1 MAKEKK
7 IIVDEDWKEQA
18 AKEKENLVEQ
28 EQADKEKQDDQ
39 QPRDLPPADFAGLV
53 SMLATQAFFALGVI
67 RTKEDEEPKID
78 MVLAQ
83 YNIDMLGII
92 EEKTRDHLTDEEKK
106 LLEGTIHQLRMAFVQ
121 VSEKKDTTQGT
132 S

>member
-39 QPRDLPPADFAGLV
+39 QQRTLPPADFAGLV

-67 RTKEDEEPKID
+67 RTKEDEEPKTD
-78 MVLAQ
+78 MALAQ

-92 EEKTRDHLTDEEKK
+92 EEKTKDHLTDEEKK
-106 LLEGTIHQLRMAFVQ
+106 LLEGTIHQLRMTFVQ
-121 VSEKKDTTQGT
+121 VSQKEN
-132 S
+132 

>member
-18 AKEKENLVEQ
+18 AKEKDNLVEQ
-28 EQADKEKQDDQ
+28 EQTDKEKQDDQQ

-67 RTKEDEEPKID
+67 RTKEDEEPQTN
-78 MVLAQ
+78 MALAQ
-83 YNIDMLGII
+83 YNIDMLGIV

-106 LLEGTIHQLRMAFVQ
+106 LVEGTIHQLRMAFVQ
-121 VSEKKDTTQGT
+121 VSQKED
-132 S
+132 

>member
-18 AKEKENLVEQ
+18 AKEKDNLVEQ
-28 EQADKEKQDDQ
+28 EQTDKEKQDDQ
-39 QPRDLPPADFAGLV
+39 QPRELPPADFAGLV

-67 RTKEDEEPKID
+67 RTKEDEEPQTN
-78 MVLAQ
+78 MALAQ
-83 YNIDMLGII
+83 YNIDMLGIV
-92 EEKTRDHLTDEEKK
+92 EEKTRDHTTDEEKK
-106 LLEGTIHQLRMAFVQ
+106 MLEGTIHQLRMAFVQ
-121 VSEKKDTTQGT
+121 VSQKE

>member
-28 EQADKEKQDDQ
+28 EQVDKEKQDTEQ
-39 QPRDLPPADFAGLV
+39 QQRTLPPADFEGLV

-67 RTKEDEEPKID
+67 RTKEDEEPKTD
-78 MVLAQ
+78 MALAQ

-92 EEKTRDHLTDEEKK
+92 EEKAKGNLTDDEKK
-106 LLEGTIHQLRMAFVQ
+106 MLEGTIHQLRMAFVQ
-121 VSEKKDTTQGT
+121 VSQKAD
-132 S
+132 

>member
-28 EQADKEKQDDQ
+28 EQAEKEKQDTEQ
-39 QPRDLPPADFAGLV
+39 QQKNLPPADFSGLI

-67 RTKEDEEPKID
+67 RTKEDEEPKTD
-78 MVLAQ
+78 MALAQ
-83 YNIDMLGII
+83 YNIDMIGII
-92 EEKTRDHLTDEEKK
+92 EEKTKGNLTDEEKK

-121 VSEKKDTTQGT
+121 VSEKKD
-132 S
+132 

>member
-18 AKEKENLVEQ
+18 AKEKDNLAEQ
-28 EQADKEKQDDQ
+28 EQTDKENQDDQQ

-67 RTKEDEEPKID
+67 RTKEDEEPQVN
-78 MVLAQ
+78 MPLAQ

-92 EEKTRDHLTDEEKK
+92 EEKTKGNITDEEKK

-121 VSEKKDTTQGT
+121 VSQKQD
-132 S
+132 

>member
-18 AKEKENLVEQ
+18 AKEKDNLAEQ
-28 EQADKEKQDDQ
+28 EQTDKEKQDEQ
-39 QPRDLPPADFAGLV
+39 QPRELPPADFAGLV

-67 RTKEDEEPKID
+67 RTKEDEEPQTN
-78 MVLAQ
+78 MALAQ
-83 YNIDMLGII
+83 YNIDMLGIV
-92 EEKTRDHLTDEEKK
+92 EEKTKGTLTNEEKK

-121 VSEKKDTTQGT
+121 VSQKED
-132 S
+132 

>member
-1 MAKEKK
+1 MAKEEKK

-39 QPRDLPPADFAGLV
+39 QQPKELPPADFAGLV
-53 SMLATQAFFALGVI
+53 SMLATQAFFALGII
-67 RTKEDEEPKID
+67 RTKEDEEPQTN
-78 MVLAQ
+78 MALAQ
-83 YNIDMLGII
+83 YNIDMLGIV

-121 VSEKKDTTQGT
+121 VSEKKE
-132 S
+132 

>member
-39 QPRDLPPADFAGLV
+39 QQRTLPPADFSGLV

-67 RTKEDEEPKID
+67 RTKEDEEPKTD
-78 MVLAQ
+78 MALAQ
-83 YNIDMLGII
+83 YNIDMIGII
-92 EEKTRDHLTDEEKK
+92 EEKTKGNLTDEEKK

-121 VSEKKDTTQGT
+121 VSEKENT
-132 S
+132 